1 MPCRKE
7 SFLLLEQS
15 VTVGSKEVDSLVARI
30 GEALQLNAHRT
41 PTSCSLAYGTLKP
54 PAITRTPAVMCSC
67 VRGRTTPYPVC
78 TPRGAGR
85 YHHQHTAS
93 RHCVGNKQLCG
104 RGWVRGSCRKHGGDG
119 DEEEEDPHQLL
130 QELLLS
136 GNLIKE
142 AVRRLHLSGESPKTM
157 GDTAMQRAHGDPRA
171 MTPSLRGAQRA
182 PCNDPQ
188 PQGGTESPVQ

>member
-30 GEALQLNAHRT
+30 GEALQLNAHRA
-41 PTSCSLAYGTLKP
+41 PSSCSMAYGGKP
-54 PAITRTPAVMCSC
+54 AAIPRTPAMCSC

-78 TPRGAGR
+78 TPRAAGR
-85 YHHQHTAS
+85 CHHHQPAGA
-93 RHCVGNKQLCG
+93 RHCPGGSKQLCG
-104 RGWVRGSCRKHGGDG
+104 RGWVRRKHE
-119 DEEEEDPHQLL
+119 EEEEDPHQLL

-142 AVRRLHLSGESPKTM
+142 AVRRLHLAGEADSTA
-157 GDTAMQRAHGDPRA
+157 GD
-171 MTPSLRGAQRA
+171 SV
-182 PCNDPQ
+182 Q
-188 PQGGTESPVQ
+188 PAETTVQ

>member
-15 VTVGSKEVDSLVARI
+15 VTVGSQEVDSLVARI
-30 GEALQLNAHRT
+30 GEALQLNAQRG
-41 PTSCSLAYGTLKP
+41 PTSCSRAYASIKP
-54 PAITRTPAVMCSC
+54 PPPVITRTTAACSC

-85 YHHQHTAS
+85 FHHQS
-93 RHCVGNKQLCG
+93 LFSGPRSQGCGGNKQLCG
-104 RGWVRGSCRKHGGDG
+104 RGWIRSSCRKHGGQQGGDDEDG
-119 DEEEEDPHQLL
+119 GEDPHQLL

-142 AVRRLHLSGESPKTM
+142 AVRRLHLTGESPS
-157 GDTAMQRAHGDPRA
+157 
-171 MTPSLRGAQRA
+171 TPQCKEEA
-182 PCNDPQ
+182 
-188 PQGGTESPVQ
+188 TTVQ

>member
-30 GEALQLNAHRT
+30 GSALQLNAHRS
-41 PTSCSLAYGTLKP
+41 PTSCSMAYGGVLKP
-54 PAITRTPAVMCSC
+54 ATVPRPPSSAAMCSC

-78 TPRGAGR
+78 TPRAAAR
-85 YHHQHTAS
+85 CNHQHAGARS
-93 RHCVGNKQLCG
+93 CPGGNKQLCG
-104 RGWVRGSCRKHGGDG
+104 RGWLRRKHGEDG
-119 DEEEEDPHQLL
+119 EEEDPHQLL

-142 AVRRLHLSGESPKTM
+142 AVRRLHLAGEAASATGES
-157 GDTAMQRAHGDPRA
+157 
-171 MTPSLRGAQRA
+171 
-182 PCNDPQ
+182 
-188 PQGGTESPVQ
+188 VQCRVAEPAETTVQ

>member
-15 VTVGSKEVDSLVARI
+15 VTVGSGEVDSLVARI
-30 GEALQLNAHRT
+30 GEALQLNAQRA
-41 PTSCSLAYGTLKP
+41 PASCSMAYGALKP
-54 PAITRTPAVMCSC
+54 AVSRASCSC

-85 YHHQHTAS
+85 HQHHS
-93 RHCVGNKQLCG
+93 PRQQGSSGNKRLCG
-104 RGWVRGSCRKHGGDG
+104 RGWARCSCRKHTE
-119 DEEEEDPHQLL
+119 EEEEDPHELL

-142 AVRRLHLSGESPKTM
+142 AVRRLHMAEEN
-157 GDTAMQRAHGDPRA
+157 
-171 MTPSLRGAQRA
+171 PS
-182 PCNDPQ
+182 
-188 PQGGTESPVQ
+188 TPVQSKVTEPTVQ